1 MWVIKLSKHY
11 HSHNDDENVEL
22 SSKLSSFGGFQIQCE
37 CFFSNCVQNWTFGL
51 NLAVLFFKAQCVG
64 FRVIYEDLLAE
75 MKYSINYN
83 FIFIYL
89 FLLPSNSFV
98 FFSILV
104 LQAPAQHDLKVRSE
118 SHHFFFLHLV
128 RTAASLTK
136 YNLLHAVCIQLEH
149 TTSSW
154 PCVLIADK
162 SLAWNFDIKMLSDI

>member
-37 CFFSNCVQNWTFGL
+37 CFFPNCVQNWTFGL

-89 FLLPSNSFV
+89 FLLPSNSF
-98 FFSILV
+98 
-104 LQAPAQHDLKVRSE
+104 
-118 SHHFFFLHLV
+118 FFFFNPGPAGPCPAWFKGAFRITSFFLFTFSMYCSFTYKV
-128 RTAASLTK
+128 QSVACSM
-136 YNLLHAVCIQLEH
+136 H
-149 TTSSW
+149 TIGTYYFVMTMRSYSRQ
-154 PCVLIADK
+154 I
-162 SLAWNFDIKMLSDI
+162 LSMKFWH